1 MISYKERLN
10 RDWKKEQAE
19 LRERFSDNPHM
30 RYKLIEFEYEMQFNK
45 PFKSEVPTPSVDYSR
60 LPF

>member
-1 MISYKERLN
+1 MISYKEKLN

-19 LRERFSDNPHM
+19 LRKRYRDNPHYM
-30 RYKLIEFEYEMQFNK
+30 FKLLEFEYEMQFNR
-45 PFKSEVPTPSVDYSR
+45 PFKAEVPAPEIDYSR

>member
-1 MISYKERLN
+1 MISYKDKLN

-19 LRERFSDNPHM
+19 LRQRFSDNPHI

-45 PFKSEVPTPSVDYSR
+45 PFKSELTLELKDYR
-60 LPF
+60 QLPF